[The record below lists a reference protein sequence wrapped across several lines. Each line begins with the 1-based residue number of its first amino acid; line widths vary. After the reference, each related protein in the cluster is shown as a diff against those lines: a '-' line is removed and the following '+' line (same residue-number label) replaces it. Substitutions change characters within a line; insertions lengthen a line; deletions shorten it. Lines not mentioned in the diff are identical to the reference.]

1 MSRTKT
7 FDLAMLQHLTN
18 LLFMRITEYNIYDKH
33 CLISSEGLKMKTN
46 TYHHAILSIALIL
59 FALSTFA
66 LGYISLSNPPEMV
79 YAQAH
84 DPLPEISL
92 IQVAEGLA
100 RPVNISH
107 AGDGSGRLF
116 IIEQLGRIRILD
128 GSLYTVPFLDI
139 ETRVQSPE
147 SGGGN
152 EEGLLG
158 LAFPPDY
165 TTAGYF
171 YVYYTNNDGDNVLSR
186 FYLSA
191 DPDLADPDSEE
202 QILLIPHPTHSN
214 HNGGQLAFGP
224 DGMLYIGVGDGGG
237 GGDPLGNAQ
246 DKLSLKGKLL
256 RIDVGTTAAAAR
268 DTSLRDSSNYA
279 IPADNPFV
287 DNSDY
292 LPEIWA
298 LGLRN
303 PWRFSFDRLTGDLYI
318 ADVGQSSLEEINF
331 QAADSN
337 GGENYGWNIME
348 GDGCYNAETCSTTG
362 LTLPVHV
369 YSNVTPECA
378 VTGGFVYRGTD
389 NPYLQGVY
397 LFGDF
402 CSGKIWGLQQNGDSW
417 DNQLLINTELRISSF
432 GEDEEGNLY
441 VADMVGGSI
450 YRLSMVP
457 PTYLPLILK

>member
-1 MSRTKT
+1 
-7 FDLAMLQHLTN
+7 
-18 LLFMRITEYNIYDKH
+18 
-33 CLISSEGLKMKTN
+33 MKN
-46 TYHHAILSIALIL
+46 HTYHHVLLPIALFL
-59 FALSTFA
+59 FV
-66 LGYISLSNPPEMV
+66 LGMVGFSFTGVPKSPSKV
-79 YAQAH
+79 YAQAPN
-84 DPLPEISL
+84 PLPEISL
-92 IQVAEGLA
+92 LQIAEGLV

-116 IIEQLGRIRILD
+116 IVEQLGRIRIWD
-128 GSLYTVPFLDI
+128 GSLKFEAFLDI
-139 ETRVQSPE
+139 EERVQSPE

-165 TTAGYF
+165 TTEGYF
-171 YVYYTNNDGDNVLSR
+171 YVYYTNKDGDNVLSR
-186 FYLSA
+186 FSLSA
-191 DPDLADPDSEE
+191 DADVADPNSEE
-202 QILLIPHPTHSN
+202 QILVIPHPTYGN

-256 RIDVGTTAAAAR
+256 RIDVDPAAAATGNTSSR
-268 DTSLRDSSNYA
+268 DTTNYA

-287 DNSDY
+287 GDSDY

-303 PWRFSFDRLTGDLYI
+303 PWRFSFDRLAGDLYI

-331 QAADSN
+331 QTAASS

-348 GDGCYNAETCSTTG
+348 GDACYNAASCSTAG

-369 YSNVTPECA
+369 YPNVSPECA
-378 VTGGFVYRGTD
+378 VTGGFVYRGTEI
-389 NPYLQGVY
+389 PGLQGVY
-397 LFGDF
+397 TFGDF
-402 CSGKIWGLQQNGDSW
+402 CSGKIWGLQHNGGSW
-417 DNQLLINTELRISSF
+417 DNRLLINTAIRISSF
-432 GEDEEGNLY
+432 GEDEDGNLY
-441 VADMVGGSI
+441 VADMVSGKI
-450 YRLSMVP
+450 YRLSTSI
-457 PTYLPLILK
+457 PTYLPLIIKSK